1 MKYCTHCGFPLPE
14 GSRFCPGCGL
24 SLEELEATETIQP
37 ARETGEAEPV
47 VSLKETDTETLLVPE
62 TDPAETETKTGT
74 DTPTEPSEVLP
85 SATGQPQEASPVR
98 DETETDTLPD
108 FESTAPAEE
117 VIQTPVSPIT
127 DPLEDQPYHEEQPE
141 KGIRGWLHRYHE
153 IPEDLDYD
161 EDEEDYADDSG
172 GFKGGFLIG
181 AGLCTA
187 LLLCLSLAFLN
198 GWIRLPSH
206 VEEES
211 SSQVAAGSS
220 QETVLEPTEPEEPES
235 AAKTFKEAFKK
246 NNTTAAAED
255 EENEKTP
262 AGIKSGESYTPL
274 MGMNLRASPSPDARK
289 TGALPAGVPVT
300 VLETV
305 KGTTSGTWG
314 KIGENKYV
322 CLSDGGTDYLVPS
335 DEYTPPAVQKE
346 ETGEEDDDSLYSVDE
361 EEDDDE
367 STVHKP
373 GKEKDKNKK
382 DD

>member
-37 ARETGEAEPV
+37 AREPGEAEPA
-47 VSLKETDTETLLVPE
+47 VSLEETDTETLLVPE
-62 TDPAETETKTGT
+62 TENTEIPDSTRQNTDEDPELI
-74 DTPTEPSEVLP
+74 TPSR
-85 SATGQPQEASPVR
+85 SGQPQETAASL
-98 DETETDTLPD
+98 EETDSEGLPD
-108 FESTAPAEE
+108 FDSAPVSEE
-117 VIQTPVSPIT
+117 IIQTPVSPIT
-127 DPLEDQPYHEEQPE
+127 DPLEDQPYHEEKPE
-141 KGIRGWLHRYHE
+141 KGIRGWLHRYQE

-161 EDEEDYADDSG
+161 EDEEDYEDDSG

-246 NNTTAAAED
+246 NNTTAAAEEGD
-255 EENEKTP
+255 DEKTP

-274 MGMNLRASPSPDARK
+274 MGMNLRASPSPDSRK
-289 TGALPAGVPVT
+289 TGAIPAGVPVT

-335 DEYTPPAVQKE
+335 DEYTPPAVQEE
-346 ETGEEDDDSLYSVDE
+346 ETGEEDEDSLYSVDE
-361 EEDDDE
+361 EGDDE
-367 STVHKP
+367 KSVHKP
-373 GKEKDKNKK
+373 DKEKGKNKK

>member
-24 SLEELEATETIQP
+24 SLEELETTETIQP
-37 ARETGEAEPV
+37 AGEAGAPAPE
-47 VSLKETDTETLLVPE
+47 VSVRQTDTETVLVPDTENAEVPGTDGPDTGPLQDE
-62 TDPAETETKTGT
+62 TLSPEAGPSQKPASAEEKTET
-74 DTPTEPSEVLP
+74 
-85 SATGQPQEASPVR
+85 AS
-98 DETETDTLPD
+98 LPD
-108 FESTAPAEE
+108 FESTPPSEE
-117 VIQTPVSPIT
+117 KIQMPVSPIT
-127 DPLEDQPYHEEQPE
+127 DPLEDQPFHDEQPK
-141 KGIRGWLHRYHE
+141 KGILGWLRKYRE

-161 EDEEDYADDSG
+161 EEEEEYADDSG

-211 SSQVAAGSS
+211 SSQVAAGSG
-220 QETVLEPTEPEEPES
+220 QETDLEQTVPEEPES
-235 AAKTFKEAFKK
+235 AAKTFKDAFKK
-246 NNTTAAAED
+246 NNTTAAAD
-255 EENEKTP
+255 EEEDKKTP
-262 AGIKSGESYTPL
+262 SGMTSGESYTPL

-289 TGALPAGVPVT
+289 TGAVPAGVPVT

-305 KGTTSGTWG
+305 RGTTSGTWG

-335 DEYTPPAVQKE
+335 DEYTPPAIQE
-346 ETGEEDDDSLYSVDE
+346 DADEED
-361 EEDDDE
+361 EEDFFTSDGKDEDDN
-367 STVHKP
+367 TVHKP
-373 GKEKDKNKK
+373 EKEKDRNKK